1 MFTFELTDVDC
12 MIGKTRTTSWEG
24 HVGVYPY
31 VRLVSVFSPWTW
43 RCKVTLMRYSRS
55 WETLSIHSKTATLIQ
70 GEGEL
75 GEPKFWMSQKMVEK

>member
-1 MFTFELTDVDC
+1 
-12 MIGKTRTTSWEG
+12 
-24 HVGVYPY
+24 
-31 VRLVSVFSPWTW
+31 
-43 RCKVTLMRYSRS
+43 VTLMRYSRS